1 MVSFTPISPLSVH
14 FFFFEASNVLLA
26 KLDTLQKEK
35 KREREKYKLISFL
48 NLDVKVNKVLSY
60 QF

>member
-14 FFFFEASNVLLA
+14 FFFEASNVLLA